1 MPCSPRP
8 PARAATR
15 CRPPSWLRYS
25 ATKLSQSCRQRRRSN
40 GPGRSPAAT
49 GTCSFVARSTSS
61 GRSWP
66 CDDDCPGPLSIPDQ
80 GANMQHVSD
89 QRFYRSSNRILGGV
103 CAGLAEGFH
112 VDALWV
118 RIAFLFLV
126 FLQGLG
132 LFIYIV
138 LWLVMPERLE
148 GGDQRSGFDAMMVD
162 VKRIWG
168 ELQHQLRS
176 GSRPAAST
184 PGSTPAPAPA
194 STDSPQRSAG
204 PAPTH
209 AGWRDP
215 TVLFG

>member
-1 MPCSPRP
+1 
-8 PARAATR
+8 
-15 CRPPSWLRYS
+15 
-25 ATKLSQSCRQRRRSN
+25 
-40 GPGRSPAAT
+40 
-49 GTCSFVARSTSS
+49 
-61 GRSWP
+61 
-66 CDDDCPGPLSIPDQ
+66 
-80 GANMQHVSD
+80 MQHVND

-132 LFIYIV
+132 LFIYVV

-148 GGDQRSGFDAMMVD
+148 GGGQRSGFDAMMVD

-168 ELQHQLRS
+168 ELQHQLGS
-176 GSRPAAST
+176 GSRPAASPPVSA
-184 PGSTPAPAPA
+184 PGSAPSAPAA
-194 STDSPQRSAG
+194 
-204 PAPTH
+204 TH

-215 TVLFG
+215 TVFCGVILVVIGLGVLGNNIGIINWSVVWPAGLITLGIVIMVRNLERRS